1 MATIW
6 SLVANW
12 LVPIP
17 LGLFL
22 LTSLPLPRNV
32 RRGTLIF
39 TQRVFDVPIMGSFK
53 LLHVMLWLTAVAFL
67 SSARQVHLF
76 HEQKE
81 GMTFTTPNA
90 EISFLSKRWR
100 AERNLWLSA
109 FAFSAWAFLAAFYR
123 EAVRRLEADARLQ
136 ELLERSEITAT
147 EPGRGDREASIG
159 REVTSKAAARTPAGT
174 ASPNKSAAPS
184 APAEV
189 ATVGDAAGSGAG
201 IQMQELK
208 KEL

>member
-6 SLVANW
+6 GIVANW

-39 TQRVFDVPIMGSFK
+39 TQRVFDVPIMGAFK

-76 HEQKE
+76 HQQKE
-81 GMTFTTPNA
+81 GVSFATPNA

-123 EAVRRLEADARLQ
+123 EAVRRLEAEARLQ
-136 ELLERSEITAT
+136 ELMERSEITAT
-147 EPGRGDREASIG
+147 EPGRGDREASVG
-159 REVTSKAAARTPAGT
+159 REVTSKAAGRTPAT
-174 ASPNKSAAPS
+174 AASPNKTAAPP
-184 APAEV
+184 APAEAAAV
-189 ATVGDAAGSGAG
+189 VGSAARGAG
-201 IQMQELK
+201 VQMQELK
-208 KEL
+208 KDM